1 MNHGVRS
8 RESGDTEEAE
18 KSLEGARGGPFGVG
32 SQSRS
37 LSSSGGWLHGYVHCE
52 NSSCKVMCTSLCV
65 NTVYKFLFLK

>member
-1 MNHGVRS
+1 MALER
-8 RESGDTEEAE
+8 RESGDTKAE

-37 LSSSGGWLHGYVHCE
+37 LSSSGGWLHGYVLCE
-52 NSSCKVMCTSLCV
+52 NSSCKVMCTSLYV